1 MTSVPSQ
8 TQATDYQPLAEAMR
22 PRNLDEFVGQSHLIG
37 SGSALR
43 EALIGGHVHS
53 MVLWGPPGTGKTTLA
68 RMVAHYC
75 EARFQVLSAVTA
87 GIKDVREVVAQAK
100 ALPGKLVLFVDEV
113 HRFNKAQQDGFC
125 HTWKMALWC

>member
-37 SGSALR
+37 PGSALR

-53 MVLWGPPGTGKTTLA
+53 MVLWGPPGTGKTLLA
-68 RMVAHYC
+68 KAIAN
-75 EARFQVLSAVTA
+75 E
-87 GIKDVREVVAQAK
+87 AQANFISIKGPEMISKWVGESERGIREIFKK
-100 ALPGKLVLFVDEV
+100 AKQAAPSQKRWRAWRSVG
-113 HRFNKAQQDGFC
+113 R
-125 HTWKMALWC
+125 